1 MFLGILGGLLV
12 TWFLAGFFL
21 AGAWA
26 GIGGDRWYD
35 RLFGWSVSIVCLLLW
50 YWIVGTHINWGGL
63 IK

>member
-1 MFLGILGGLLV
+1 MFLGILGALLV

-26 GIGGDRWYD
+26 GMASAEWYD
-35 RLFGWSVSIVCLLLW
+35 RLTGCGVSIVCVGLW

-63 IK
+63 IV

>member
-1 MFLGILGGLLV
+1 MFLGILGALLV

-21 AGAWA
+21 AGIWA
-26 GIGGDRWYD
+26 GMASSMWYD
-35 RLFGWSVSIVCLLLW
+35 RLIGWLVSAGCFGLW

>member
-1 MFLGILGGLLV
+1 MFLGILGALLV
-12 TWFLAGFFL
+12 TWFFAGFFL

-26 GIGGDRWYD
+26 GMASAMWYD
-35 RLFGWSVSIVCLLLW
+35 RLVGWLVSAGCLGLW